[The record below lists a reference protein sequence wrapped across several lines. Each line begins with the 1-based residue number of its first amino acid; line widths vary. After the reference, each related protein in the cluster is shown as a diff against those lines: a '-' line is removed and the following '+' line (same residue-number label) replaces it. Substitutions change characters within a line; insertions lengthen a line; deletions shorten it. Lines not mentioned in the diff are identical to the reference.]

1 MRTDIE
7 RRISALEQKAGLGH
21 EGIDVILRTFVSPG
35 TDGPVRSE
43 PRAII
48 SLTDG
53 WRVERAQG
61 ETAEEFVDRA
71 CRSAPRTPGRI
82 TRLREKMGS
91 MS

>member
-7 RRISALEQKAGLGH
+7 RRISLLEQRAVFDR

-35 TDGPVRSE
+35 PSGAVQSE

-53 WRVERAQG
+53 WRLEREQG
-61 ETAEEFVDRA
+61 ESAEEFVKRA
-71 CRSAPRTPGRI
+71 CSTAPRTPGYI
-82 TRLREKMGS
+82 TRLREEMRTV
-91 MS
+91 

>member
-35 TDGPVRSE
+35 PDGAVRSE

-48 SLTDG
+48 SLTDD
-53 WRVERAQG
+53 WRVEREQG
-61 ETAEEFVDRA
+61 ESAEDFVDRT
-71 CRSAPRTPGRI
+71 CRTAPRTLGRI
-82 TRLREKMGS
+82 TRLREEFLNIE
-91 MS
+91 